1 MKNSRTHDKKKIQA
15 ALIIAAFAVIMLF
28 TACKQFLDDPEEF
41 LSYWASE
48 AFVKDHNISSTHRP
62 DKTGVQCVGSSD
74 HAVITLTAHNPKSFS
89 LVMPTSSA
97 PAGIVEFKELSAQP
111 TAGTDYELIQ
121 TGSGS
126 LLLTYKKAFLEK
138 YEQGSGGLNP
148 TITLKATDGRVFQKT
163 YTFGIKSN
171 SPPPKPNEIV
181 IAKTTETT
189 PHYVL
194 CLKFK
199 PNEMTKTVTI
209 GSGPQV
215 PVHKDI
221 RSITIKDNTYT
232 LLYKDDN
239 SNFQEPA
246 ETTQIGS
253 FITSG
258 SVVPLTASSP
268 SVPAGAW
275 VLYFKTEVPVESN
288 HGKTLYAITL
298 RDAEGV
304 VSDSITAGL
313 TKKFQVEFDVNGGDP
328 TSKPANQYIP
338 NDGTVTRPTNPT
350 RTGYDFGGWYTD
362 NTSYS
367 TQWDFDNNTVTQD
380 ITLYAKWTAG
390 SAAYTVEHYQEE
402 LDGSYPTTPT
412 NTDNETGTT
421 GANAAYTPKTET
433 DYPGFEYD
441 STRTKINGVVQTN
454 GTINA
459 AGDTVVQLYYKRKTY
474 NVNFSVNGSNG
485 SITATNVIGGS
496 VTGSPV
502 AVKHGG
508 SVTFTASPNTG
519 YEVDSWSSN
528 VTPQSPNTTATLTV
542 TAPVTVTVSFRQK
555 TYTVTYSVVGSVG
568 GRIQAGLDTPT
579 TSSSVSVAH
588 NGSVTFTAY
597 PDTGWEVDSWSNNV
611 TNISTDK
618 KTATLSGVTAATAV
632 TVTFKKTYTVTFKVD
647 GGHGSLKGAYNGSE
661 ETAAGGGEESFTVLD
676 GRSVTFTAQPDRGYE
691 VDSWTGVTA
700 TPPNNTTATLTVT
713 ADTTVTVKFKP
724 GTIELKGGR
733 YAWSRLMAEASGADG
748 AGTIIID
755 GEIKAGNILG
765 DFGEITVGRNL
776 TIKGKNASAVLDA
789 NRKSPIFRVSGG
801 AGNGKTLILEDI
813 TLKNGFLP
821 SGAHNDGG
829 GVLVK
834 NYNTLIMKN
843 AHIIDC
849 EVGSN
854 GGGVCSYGRFKMQ
867 GSSTI
872 TGCKTTGGQGGG
884 VYGSV
889 EMQDGALVT
898 YAPDKNDVF
907 LNYVHKITVTG
918 TLGHR
923 PAARITLNSTGY
935 NEGRVVVEGASAE
948 EANFTVPP
956 KNGSESWRCEKVGS
970 QLKLTKN

>member
-111 TAGTDYELIQ
+111 TAGTDYDLKQ

-268 SVPAGAW
+268 SVPSGAW
-275 VLYFKTEVPVESN
+275 VLYFKTKVAVESN
-288 HGKTLYAITL
+288 HGQTLYGITL

-304 VSDSITAGL
+304 VSDSVTAAL
-313 TKKFQVEFDVNGGDP
+313 KQKFTVTFNSGEGSPVPAQYVENGE
-328 TSKPANQYIP
+328 K
-338 NDGTVTRPTNPT
+338 VTRPTNPT
-350 RTGYDFGGWYTD
+350 RTGYDFGGWYKDTTCSNGQEWLFPTD
-362 NTSYS
+362 
-367 TQWDFDNNTVTQD
+367 TVTQD
-380 ITLYAKWTAG
+380 ITLYAKWTE
-390 SAAYTVEHYQEE
+390 SSNTPYTVEHYQQNIA
-402 LDGSYPTTPT
+402 DNYYPSSYTDRD
-412 NTDNETGTT
+412 NTSGTT
-421 GANAAYTPKTET
+421 GALLSVDNGITLRNYT
-433 DYPGFEYD
+433 GFEFDKLEPD
-441 STRTKINGVVQTN
+441 SP
-454 GTINA
+454 TIA
-459 AGDTVVQLYYKRKTY
+459 ADGNTVVKVYYKRKIY
-474 NVNFSVNGSNG
+474 NVNFSVNGSHG
-485 SITATNVIGGS
+485 SITATNVIGGF
-496 VTGSPV
+496 VTGSSV
-502 AVKHGG
+502 TVKHGG
-508 SVTFTASPNTG
+508 SITFTAHPDPG

-555 TYTVTYSVVGSVG
+555 TYTVTYSVAG
-568 GRIQAGLDTPT
+568 GQGTIQAGSETPT
-579 TSSSVSVAH
+579 TNSSVSVAH
-588 NGSVTFTAY
+588 NGSVTFTAS
-597 PDTGWEVDSWSNNV
+597 PNTGWEVDSWSNNV
-611 TNISTDK
+611 TNISADK

-661 ETAAGGGEESFTVLD
+661 KTVPGGGQETFTVLD
-676 GRSVTFTAQPDRGYE
+676 GESVTFTAQPGGGYE
-691 VDSWTGVTA
+691 VDSWTGATA

-724 GTIELKGGR
+724 GTIEIKSSDP
-733 YAWSRLMAEASGADG
+733 YAWSRLIAEAGGADG
-748 AGTIIID
+748 AATILID
-755 GEIKAGNILG
+755 GEIKATGLSG
-765 DFGEITVGRNL
+765 DNGEIVVGRNL
-776 TIKGKNASAVLDA
+776 TIKGKNASAILNA
-789 NRKSPIFRVSGG
+789 AGKSRIFRVSGG

-821 SGAHNDGG
+821 SGASQEGG

-843 AHIIDC
+843 ADIIDC
-849 EVGSN
+849 KAGSN

-872 TGCKTTGGQGGG
+872 TGCQTARGQGGG
-884 VYGSV
+884 VFGSV

-898 YAPDKNDVF
+898 PTPDKNDVF
-907 LNYVHKITVTG
+907 LLYVNKITVTG
-918 TLGHR
+918 VLGHR
-923 PAARITLNSTGY
+923 PAARITLNSSNY
-935 NEGRVVVEGASAE
+935 YEGRVVVEGASAE
-948 EANFTVPP
+948 EANFTVTP
-956 KNGSESWRCEKVGS
+956 KNGSEFWHLEKVGS
-970 QLKLTKN
+970 QLKLKR

>member
-48 AFVKDHNISSTHRP
+48 AFVKDHNIGSAHRP
-62 DKTGVQCVGSSD
+62 DDRGVQCVGSSAD
-74 HAVITLTAHNPKSFS
+74 AVITLTAHNPKSFS
-89 LVMPTSSA
+89 LIMPTSSA

-111 TAGTDYELIQ
+111 TAGTDYDLIQ

-194 CLKFK
+194 CLKFDPAK
-199 PNEMTKTVTI
+199 MEKKVTI

-232 LLYKDDN
+232 LLYN
-239 SNFQEPA
+239 SGDSDFQKPA

-268 SVPAGAW
+268 SVPSGDW
-275 VLYFKTEVPVESN
+275 VLYFKTKVPVESSN
-288 HGKTLYAITL
+288 AQTLYTITL
-298 RDAEGV
+298 RDVEGV
-304 VSDSITAGL
+304 VSDSVTATL
-313 TKKFQVEFDVNGGDP
+313 KQKFTVTFNSGEGSPV
-328 TSKPANQYIP
+328 PAQYIE
-338 NDGTVTRPTNPT
+338 NGEKVTRPTNPT
-350 RTGYDFGGWYTD
+350 RTGFNFAGWYTD

-367 TQWDFDNNTVTQD
+367 TQWDFDNHTVTQD
-380 ITLYAKWTAG
+380 ITLYAKWTE
-390 SAAYTVEHYQEE
+390 SSNTPYTVEHYKESVSGGTYD
-402 LDGSYPTTPT
+402 LA

-421 GANAAYTPKTET
+421 GANAAYTPKTGT

-459 AGDTVVQLYYKRKTY
+459 AGDTVVKLYYNRKQ
-474 NVNFSVNGSNG
+474 
-485 SITATNVIGGS
+485 ITVMFDPDGGTIS
-496 VTGSPV
+496 GNTGTVTRTGKYG
-502 AVKHGG
+502 A
-508 SVTFTASPNTG
+508 TFTAPASPVKMG
-519 YEVDSWSSN
+519 YTFNRWD
-528 VTPQSPNTTATLTV
+528 PALPLPLTFPAND
-542 TAPVTVTVSFRQK
+542 T
-555 TYTVTYSVVGSVG
+555 TYTALWNQGPYNVTYSVAG
-568 GRIQAGLDTPT
+568 GQGTIQAGSETPT
-579 TSSSVSVAH
+579 TNSSVSVAH

-597 PDTGWEVDSWSNNV
+597 PDTGWEVDSWTLDGSPVNG
-611 TNISTDK
+611 TNT
-618 KTATLSGVTAATAV
+618 TYTLSGVTGNKTV
-632 TVTFKKTYTVTFKVD
+632 TVKFKKKVYTVTFSVAD
-647 GGHGSLKGAYNGSE
+647 GEGTLQGTYGSQTPTTQN
-661 ETAAGGGEESFTVLD
+661 GGG
-676 GRSVTFTAQPDRGYE
+676 
-691 VDSWTGVTA
+691 
-700 TPPNNTTATLTVT
+700 TATLTNVPHGASVSFTATPNDGWELDGWTGVSSSLLNATLSNVT
-713 ADTTVTVKFKP
+713 GDKTVTVKFKP
-724 GTIELKGGR
+724 GVFNLTGPNAWKKLKEEANKPRGAHTILINGEITATGGDN
-733 YAWSRLMAEASGADG
+733 A
-748 AGTIIID
+748 
-755 GEIKAGNILG
+755 GEIKL
-765 DFGEITVGRNL
+765 GRNL
-776 TIKGKNASAVLDA
+776 TIRGGSSAVLDA

-889 EMQDGALVT
+889 EMQGGALVT

-907 LNYVHKITVTG
+907 LNYNNKITVTG
-918 TLGHR
+918 ALTHT
-923 PAARITLNSTGY
+923 PAARITPNSY
-935 NEGRVVVEGASAE
+935 YEDKLVVDGESAQ
-948 EANFTVPP
+948 EANFTVTP
-956 KNGSESWRCEKVGS
+956 NGGETWRCKKVGS
-970 QLKLTKN
+970 QLKLKQN

>member
-62 DKTGVQCVGSSD
+62 DKTGVQCVGSSNN
-74 HAVITLTAHNPKSFS
+74 AVITLTAHNPKSFS

-111 TAGTDYELIQ
+111 TAGTDYDLIQ

-171 SPPPKPNEIV
+171 SPPPKPTV
-181 IAKTTETT
+181 VLAKTSDS
-189 PHYVL
+189 PAYYVL
-194 CLKFK
+194 CLKFD
-199 PNEMTKTVTI
+199 PTEMEKKVTI

-239 SNFQEPA
+239 SNFQKPA
-246 ETTQIGS
+246 ETSPIGS
-253 FITSG
+253 FIEHG
-258 SVVPLTASSP
+258 DVVPLTAT
-268 SVPAGAW
+268 VPAGAW
-275 VLYFKTEVPVESN
+275 VLYFKTEVAVESN
-288 HGKTLYAITL
+288 HGQTLYGITL
-298 RDAEGV
+298 RDVEGV
-304 VSDSITAGL
+304 VSDSVTAAL
-313 TKKFQVEFDVNGGDP
+313 KQKFTVTFDSQGGSPVPAQYVENG
-328 TSKPANQYIP
+328 
-338 NDGTVTRPTNPT
+338 GTVTRPTNPT
-350 RTGYDFGGWYTD
+350 RTGFNFGGWYTD

-367 TQWDFDNNTVTQD
+367 TQWDFTNNTVTQD
-380 ITLYAKWTAG
+380 ITLYAKWTPG
-390 SAAYTVEHYQEE
+390 SAAYRVEHYQQNIA
-402 LDGSYPTTPT
+402 DNYYPSSYTDRD
-412 NTDNETGTT
+412 NTSGTT
-421 GANAAYTPKTET
+421 GALLSAGNGITLRN
-433 DYPGFEYD
+433 YPGFEFDKLEPD
-441 STRTKINGVVQTN
+441 SP
-454 GTINA
+454 TIA
-459 AGDTVVQLYYKRKTY
+459 ADGNTVVKVYYKRKTY

-485 SITATNVIGGS
+485 SITATNVIGGF
-496 VTGSPV
+496 VTGSSV
-502 AVKHGG
+502 TVKHGG
-508 SVTFTASPNTG
+508 SITFTAHPDTG

-555 TYTVTYSVVGSVG
+555 TYTVTYSVAG
-568 GRIQAGLDTPT
+568 GQGTIQAGSGTAT
-579 TSSSVSVAH
+579 TSSSTIQVVQG
-588 NGSVTFTAY
+588 GSVTFTAS
-597 PDTGWEVDSWSNNV
+597 PATGWEVDSWSSNV
-611 TNISTDK
+611 TPSSDK
-618 KTATLSGVTAATAV
+618 KTATLSNVTAATTV

-661 ETAAGGGEESFTVLD
+661 KTVAGGGQENFTVLD
-676 GRSVTFTAQPDRGYE
+676 GGSVTFTAQPDWGYE

-713 ADTTVTVKFKP
+713 ANTTVTVKFKP
-724 GTIELKGGR
+724 GTIELKGTDS
-733 YAWSRLMAEASGADG
+733 YAWSRLKAEAREADG

-755 GEIKAGNILG
+755 GEIRAGNILG

-776 TIKGKNASAVLDA
+776 TIKGKNAAAVLDA
-789 NRKSPIFRVSGG
+789 AGKSRIFHLKGG
-801 AGNGKTLILEDI
+801 LGNGKTLILEDI

-821 SGAHNDGG
+821 SGASQEGG

-843 AHIIDC
+843 ADIIDC
-849 EVGSN
+849 KAGSN
-854 GGGVCSYGRFKMQ
+854 GGGVCSYGIFKMQ

-872 TGCKTTGGQGGG
+872 TGCQTTGGQGGG
-884 VYGSV
+884 VFGSV
-889 EMQDGALVT
+889 EMEDGACVT
-898 YAPDKNDVF
+898 PTPDKNDVF
-907 LNYVHKITVTG
+907 LLYVDKITVTG
-918 TLGHR
+918 VLGNH
-923 PAARITLNSTGY
+923 PAARITLNSSNY
-935 NEGRVVVEGASAE
+935 YEGRVVVEGASAE
-948 EANFTVPP
+948 EANFTVTP
-956 KNGSESWRCEKVGS
+956 KNGSESWRLEKVGS
-970 QLKLTKN
+970 QLKLKR